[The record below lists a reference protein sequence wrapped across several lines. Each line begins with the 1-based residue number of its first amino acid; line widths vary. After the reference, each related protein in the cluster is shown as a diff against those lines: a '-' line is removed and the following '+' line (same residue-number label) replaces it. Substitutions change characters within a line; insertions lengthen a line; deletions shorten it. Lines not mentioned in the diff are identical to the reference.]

1 MHHSN
6 LAPLY
11 SSKFA
16 YSIHQSAVATVFSAL
31 IDKTMAAV
39 IDIAPA
45 ADDILGGF
53 VNVASLVRSVS
64 FHEGKLLEQAVIQ
77 IAKANPNLVILH
89 QSIRLPIVPA
99 AEEALA
105 GNNWQELDGIVFDSD
120 ARCKKSYTPDL
131 IIINKRTEA
140 ATIVDMK
147 RSLASYGDTNRLGD
161 LKAKML
167 ASALALPDWL
177 YKQHKRLSVKRV
189 DVAIIDGASRAGERS
204 NGIWKLS
211 ELDALLEI
219 ENAASVIAAL
229 RAEFGKRARSALA
242 RETERAHALSTR
254 PAEKRGPGR
263 PPKNREVGE
272 QNTYAESRATQATAD
287 VVQMPR
293 RVSIGFA
300 VPPSVS
306 AG

>member
-6 LAPLY
+6 LASLY
-11 SSKFA
+11 SSKFTH
-16 YSIHQSAVATVFSAL
+16 SIHQSDVATVFSAL

-99 AEEALA
+99 AEEALV
-105 GNNWQELDGIVFDSD
+105 GNNWKELDGIVFDSD
-120 ARCKKSYTPDL
+120 VRCKKSYTPDL
-131 IIINKRTEA
+131 IIINMRTDA
-140 ATIVDMK
+140 ATIIDMK

-161 LKAKML
+161 LKSKML

-177 YKQHKRLSVKRV
+177 YKKHKRLSVKRV

-204 NGIWKLS
+204 SGIWKLS

-219 ENAASVIAAL
+219 EGAATVMAAL
-229 RAEFGKRARSALA
+229 RAEFGKQARAALA
-242 RETERAHALSTR
+242 RETERAHALPSR
-254 PAEKRGPGR
+254 LAEKRGPGR
-263 PPKNREVGE
+263 PPKNRALIEL
-272 QNTYAESRATQATAD
+272 ESRAMQATAD

-293 RVSIGFA
+293 RISIGFA
-300 VPPSVS
+300 VPPAANV
-306 AG
+306 G